1 MNRSG
6 TDGQDNDGDL
16 MARIVAGDT
25 AALETLYARHS
36 RAVFA
41 LLFRIVGDRQTAE
54 DLLQEAFL
62 RAWQHAGVYREAQG
76 RVLPWL
82 LGVAHHLALNE
93 HRRRRRRPQVA
104 FMREGSG
111 RDELREPDHL
121 MGITPDP
128 SDEVWER
135 IRGAQVSKAMAAL
148 PEQQR
153 AIIALYATGHSQ
165 SEIASRLNEP
175 LGTVKSRMRRG
186 LLHLRHLLEADG
198 IGMD

>member
-1 MNRSG
+1 M
-6 TDGQDNDGDL
+6 DGQDKDGDL

-62 RAWQHAGVYREAQG
+62 RAWQHAGAYREAQG

-93 HRRRRRRPQVA
+93 HRRRRRRPLSA
-104 FMREGSG
+104 SK
-111 RDELREPDHL
+111 RDGPGGDDQQDPDHL
-121 MGITPDP
+121 QGVANDP

-135 IRGAQVSKAMAAL
+135 LRGARVDKAMAQL

-165 SEIASRLNEP
+165 SEIASRLHEP

-186 LLHLRHLLEADG
+186 LLRLRDLLQAEG